1 MQLKVTRVGDS
12 VGIVLPKELADKL
25 QINQGDFLEI
35 IETADGFTV
44 KPYNAELRQQMEVA
58 EKIMREDYNLLKRLA
73 E

>member
-12 VGIVLPKELADKL
+12 IGVILPRELVDKL

-35 IETADGFTV
+35 IETEDGLTV
-44 KPYNAELRQQMEVA
+44 KPYDAELGQQMEVA

>member
-12 VGIVLPKELADKL
+12 IGVILPRELVDKL

-35 IETADGFTV
+35 IETADGLTV
-44 KPYNAELRQQMEVA
+44 KPYDTELSQQMEVA